1 MTFIYFIG
9 CVSFQR
15 KFLETNSR
23 PDWSNSY
30 KKLSK
35 LVVLDKGSIESNG
48 VNMLQV
54 DFANKEIGGG
64 VLNRGSVQEEIRFCI
79 NTELI
84 ISRLFT
90 QELLDEEVLIIK
102 GSENF
107 NTYRGYGNKFEWKG
121 DRKDSTPIDECGR
134 RSTTI
139 VAMDALSFAAHNKYT
154 QYEKKYINRE
164 LNKAYCGF
172 SEDVPSNK
180 TPIATGNWGCG
191 AFNGDKSLK
200 ALIQLMAASECGRDL
215 YYFTFGD
222 SSLKRD
228 LESFYKFISGRNLT
242 VGQIYKVLESYD
254 KEVKNSYRKIDL
266 FDFMRNSKNKIF

>member
-1 MTFIYFIG
+1 
-9 CVSFQR
+9 
-15 KFLETNSR
+15 
-23 PDWSNSY
+23 
-30 KKLSK
+30 
-35 LVVLDKGSIESNG
+35 LDKGSIESDG
-48 VNMLQV
+48 LNMLQV
-54 DFANKEIGGG
+54 DFANKVVGGG

-90 QELLDEEVLIIK
+90 QELLDEEVLIIR

-107 NTYRGYGNKFEWKG
+107 NAYSGYGNQFEWER
-121 DRKDSTPIDECGR
+121 DRKDSTPIDDYGR

-139 VAMDALSFAAHNKYT
+139 VAMDALSFTAHNKYT

-164 LNKAYCGF
+164 LKKAYCGF
-172 SEDVPSNK
+172 SENVPSNK

-200 ALIQLMAASECGRDL
+200 ALIQLMVASECGRGL
-215 YYFTFGD
+215 VYFTFGD

-228 LESFYKFISGRNLT
+228 LENFYSFISERNFT
-242 VGQIYKVLESYD
+242 VGQLYKALEYYD
-254 KEVKNSYRKIDL
+254 KEVTYSYKKIDL
-266 FDFMRNSKNKIF
+266 FDFIRNSKNKIY